1 MGAGVS
7 EKANS
12 LRHHGIKSLT
22 IQPRFCAANLRQNLV
37 ADPYLLFHLFPVGEA
52 ASGAVFKSVYK
63 VA

>member
-1 MGAGVS
+1 MGVS
-7 EKANS
+7 DKANS
-12 LRHHGIKSLT
+12 LLHHGIKSFT
-22 IQPRFCAANLRQNLV
+22 IQPKICAANLRQNLV